1 MDAQSYK
8 GGSRFHFSKIANFI
22 LTFNDFKDEYQMR
35 SSHISDIS
43 HYCIKEW
50 VPEFKE
56 RSLTSAERAWTNKWI
71 KNQIELYKKLSNDFK

>member
-1 MDAQSYK
+1 
-8 GGSRFHFSKIANFI
+8 
-22 LTFNDFKDEYQMR
+22 MR